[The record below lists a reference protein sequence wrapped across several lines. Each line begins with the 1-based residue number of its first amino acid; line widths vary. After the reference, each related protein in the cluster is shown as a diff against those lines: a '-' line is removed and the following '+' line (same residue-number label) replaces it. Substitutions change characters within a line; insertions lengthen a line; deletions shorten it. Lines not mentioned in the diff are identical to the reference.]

1 MKYTI
6 IILLGFLVIT
16 VFLLSPK
23 CLVIE
28 QELMTTTLNL
38 EERIDTDGMYPFK
51 FRVFQKKEGE
61 WYQCKT
67 RVSRFFF
74 A

>member
-38 EERIDTDGMYPFK
+38 EERIDTDGVYPFK
-51 FRVFQKKEGE
+51 FRVFQKKEDE